1 LAEELQQICEMVK
14 WKEMELTKLTFET
27 IWLRN

>member
-1 LAEELQQICEMVK
+1 MVK